1 MHLALYQGEGVAS
14 YLEDYYVSLTVRNQ
28 GDYPHSLYQ
37 APQKEGFGTPYGIV
51 QRASYFS
58 LTSILGRRPA

>member
-1 MHLALYQGEGVAS
+1 MHLALYQGVPS
-14 YLEDYYVSLTVRNQ
+14 YLEDYVSLTVRNQ

-58 LTSILGRRPA
+58 LTSSILGRRPA